1 MADRPRFTKVNWGPA
16 RHLPRLAVSV
26 TRGGRCKVKGSGG
39 KLLADLQLDRSDDT
53 PLHRQVYTQIR
64 TMILSGQLPGGTR
77 LPSTRTLCAEL
88 AVSRI
93 TLVNAFQTLTSEGFL
108 RSRAGDGTYVGDEWR
123 NDFSFAPVSRRPELS
138 VRAGLGTSTRGSEL
152 HKQALT
158 SWNPEDSE
166 TFVASQVGLDLFP
179 ARTWKTLVARH
190 SERRS
195 IDMLGYGDPLGYLPL
210 REAVAEYLR
219 DSRGLDPAPEQIVV
233 TTGAQQAFNALM
245 LLMTD
250 PGEQVWMEDP
260 GHIAADRAM
269 LANGCTVHGVPIDA
283 HGADLAAVEDFP
295 TSRLMFLTPARQH
308 PLGIRMSLAR
318 RMEWISWANERNS
331 WIIEDDSDSELRYRG
346 AHLPPLF
353 GLDRGAHVVHV
364 GSFSKVMFPSIRVG
378 YAVLPEDLVEP
389 FGAAISVTGRTPS
402 TLIQA
407 ATADFLR
414 EGHLNAHIR
423 RTRKI
428 YEARQAALLGELRRQ
443 LHPFIQADPVD
454 AGMHVIARLP
464 PGTDDQQLAA
474 QLADR
479 GVYTYALG
487 DYVLQQPA
495 DPALLIGFA
504 ATEARHMPDAV
515 GYMVRALHHIGHRW

>member
-1 MADRPRFTKVNWGPA
+1 
-16 RHLPRLAVSV
+16 
-26 TRGGRCKVKGSGG
+26 
-39 KLLADLQLDRSDDT
+39 
-53 PLHRQVYTQIR
+53 
-64 TMILSGQLPGGTR
+64 
-77 LPSTRTLCAEL
+77 
-88 AVSRI
+88 
-93 TLVNAFQTLTSEGFL
+93 
-108 RSRAGDGTYVGDEWR
+108 
-123 NDFSFAPVSRRPELS
+123 
-138 VRAGLGTSTRGSEL
+138 
-152 HKQALT
+152 
-158 SWNPEDSE
+158 
-166 TFVASQVGLDLFP
+166 
-179 ARTWKTLVARH
+179 
-190 SERRS
+190 
-195 IDMLGYGDPLGYLPL
+195 
-210 REAVAEYLR
+210 
-219 DSRGLDPAPEQIVV
+219 
-233 TTGAQQAFNALM
+233 M

-260 GHIAADRAM
+260 GHIAAARAM

-515 GYMVRALHHIGHRW
+515 GYMVRALHYIGHRW